1 MGDNDVLDLPAF
13 GQLVRDHHV
22 CGTIISIV
30 FWENDMAEKLSVI
43 PLAVLLGGK
52 EFGNGKPFTHSNFFL
67 SIFSSSGSRCL
78 DTVRWLD
85 WIEAD
90 GWFTDAYMFAVAYEA
105 GMEPADSKER
115 FICYGSA
122 LRRGDVSF
130 FSSLAK
136 LFVIQKEEN
145 GRMKLWM
152 DGQPK
157 MNAGFRSEKRPKAVV
172 VNGKVTPVVYE
183 KGTVKVSGVVIE

>member
-1 MGDNDVLDLPAF
+1 MKETPDQKDLPYMERRE
-13 GQLVRDHHV
+13 GKDWIGLRIRYKGKITDLYINQLADGRL
-22 CGTIISIV
+22 
-30 FWENDMAEKLSVI
+30 M
-43 PLAVLLGGK
+43 
-52 EFGNGKPFTHSNFFL
+52 HSN
-67 SIFSSSGSRCL
+67 S
-78 DTVRWLD
+78 

-90 GWFTDAYMFAVAYEA
+90 GWFTDAYMFAVTYEA

-172 VNGKVTPVVYE
+172 VNGKVTPVVYHSHRHRHR
-183 KGTVKVSGVVIE
+183 GT

>member
-1 MGDNDVLDLPAF
+1 MDGLRTLICL
-13 GQLVRDHHV
+13 QSLMRLV
-22 CGTIISIV
+22 
-30 FWENDMAEKLSVI
+30 WN
-43 PLAVLLGGK
+43 LL
-52 EFGNGKPFTHSNFFL
+52 
-67 SIFSSSGSRCL
+67 I
-78 DTVRWLD
+78 
-85 WIEAD
+85 
-90 GWFTDAYMFAVAYEA
+90 
-105 GMEPADSKER
+105 SKER

-172 VNGKVTPVVYE
+172 RE
-183 KGTVKVSGVVIE
+183 WKGNSCSL

>member
-1 MGDNDVLDLPAF
+1 
-13 GQLVRDHHV
+13 
-22 CGTIISIV
+22 
-30 FWENDMAEKLSVI
+30 
-43 PLAVLLGGK
+43 
-52 EFGNGKPFTHSNFFL
+52 
-67 SIFSSSGSRCL
+67 
-78 DTVRWLD
+78 
-85 WIEAD
+85 
-90 GWFTDAYMFAVAYEA
+90 MFAVTYEA